1 MIATC
6 EKISHLPS
14 SSVKLNH
21 MILVGIVED
30 DEQIRKGVQTYLSR
44 QEGFACDLSFGS
56 VEDLLDTLNDS
67 NVPNVLIMDIG
78 LPGMSGIDGMKIVKQ
93 KYPDTD
99 IIVFS
104 VYNDS
109 KRIFDSLVAGATG
122 YLLKNTPLEEIKEGI
137 ELLAKGGSPMSPQ
150 IARKVIEHFSP
161 TSKKKEDSV
170 LSPKE
175 KEIVVGLVDGLSYK
189 LIADRM
195 DISIETVR
203 FHIKNIYRKL
213 HVHGKAEV
221 ISKSLRG
228 EI

>member
-1 MIATC
+1 
-6 EKISHLPS
+6 
-14 SSVKLNH
+14 
-21 MILVGIVED
+21 MILVGIIED
-30 DEQIRKGVQTYLSR
+30 DEQIRKGIQTFLSR
-44 QEGFACDLSFGS
+44 QDNFACDWAFGS
-56 VEDLLDTLNDS
+56 VEEFLKQMTPANM
-67 NVPNVLIMDIG
+67 PQALIMDLG
-78 LPGMSGIDGMKIVKQ
+78 LPGMSGIEGIKLIKEKNPEV
-93 KYPDTD
+93 D

-109 KRIFDSLVAGATG
+109 KRIFDSLCAGATG

-137 ELLAKGGSPMSPQ
+137 ELLSKGGSPMSPQ
-150 IARKVIEHFSP
+150 IARKVIEHFSQSAP
-161 TSKKKEDSV
+161 KKNAIPSP
-170 LSPKE
+170 LSAKE
-175 KEIVVGLVDGLSYK
+175 KEIVIGLVDGLSYK

>member
-1 MIATC
+1 
-6 EKISHLPS
+6 
-14 SSVKLNH
+14 

-44 QEGFACDLSFGS
+44 QEGFACDWSFGS
-56 VEDLLDTLNDS
+56 VEDLLDNLNAS

-78 LPGMSGIDGMKIVKQ
+78 LPGMSGIDGMKIVKE
-93 KYPDTD
+93 KYPEID
-99 IIVFS
+99 IVVFS

-122 YLLKNTPLEEIKEGI
+122 YLLKNTPLDEIKEGI

-150 IARKVIEHFSP
+150 IARKVIEHFNP
-161 TSKKKEDSV
+161 TSRKKEESV

>member
-1 MIATC
+1 
-6 EKISHLPS
+6 
-14 SSVKLNH
+14 
-21 MILVGIVED
+21 MILVGIIED
-30 DEQIRKGVQTYLSR
+30 DEQIRKGVQTFLNR
-44 QEGFACDLSFGS
+44 QENFACEWSFGS
-56 VEDLLDTLNDS
+56 VEEFLKYIASGNM
-67 NVPNVLIMDIG
+67 PNVLIMDLG
-78 LPGMSGIDGMKIVKQ
+78 LPGMSGIEGIKIIKE
-93 KYPDTD
+93 KYSDVD

-109 KRIFDSLVAGATG
+109 KRIFDSLCAGATG

-137 ELLAKGGSPMSPQ
+137 ELLSKGGSPMSPQ
-150 IARKVIEHFSP
+150 IARKVIEFFGQNN
-161 TSKKKEDSV
+161 KKKEQQSP
-170 LSPKE
+170 LSAKE
-175 KEIVVGLVDGLSYK
+175 KEIVIGLVDGLSYK

>member
-1 MIATC
+1 MIF
-6 EKISHLPS
+6 IGL
-14 SSVKLNH
+14 
-21 MILVGIVED
+21 VED
-30 DEQIRKGVQTYLSR
+30 DEQIRKGIQLFLNR
-44 QEGFACDLSFGS
+44 QENFVCDWSYGS
-56 VEDLLDTLNDS
+56 VEELLRNLREENL
-67 NVPNVLIMDIG
+67 PNVLIMDLG
-78 LPGMSGIDGMKIVKQ
+78 LPGMSGIDGMKLIKE
-93 KYPDTD
+93 KHPHID

-104 VYNDS
+104 VYNDP
-109 KRIFDSLVAGATG
+109 KKIFDSLCAGATG

-150 IARKVIEHFSP
+150 IARKVIEFFGHPKQKEAESP
-161 TSKKKEDSV
+161 
-170 LSPKE
+170 LSAKE

-195 DISIETVR
+195 SISIETVR

-221 ISKSLRG
+221 ISKSLKG

>member
-1 MIATC
+1 
-6 EKISHLPS
+6 
-14 SSVKLNH
+14 

-30 DEQIRKGVQTYLSR
+30 DEQIRKGVQTYLNR
-44 QEGFACDLSFGS
+44 QENFACDWSYGS
-56 VEDLLDTLNDS
+56 VEEMLNNLKEK
-67 NVPNVLIMDIG
+67 NVPNVLIMDLG
-78 LPGMSGIDGMKIVKQ
+78 LPGMSGIEGMKIVKE
-93 KYPDTD
+93 KHPEVD
-99 IIVFS
+99 IVVFS

-109 KRIFDSLVAGATG
+109 KRIFDSLCAGATG

-150 IARKVIEHFSP
+150 IARKVIEHFNP
-161 TSKKKEDSV
+161 GTRKKEESV
-170 LSPKE
+170 LSLKE

-195 DISIETVR
+195 NISIETVR